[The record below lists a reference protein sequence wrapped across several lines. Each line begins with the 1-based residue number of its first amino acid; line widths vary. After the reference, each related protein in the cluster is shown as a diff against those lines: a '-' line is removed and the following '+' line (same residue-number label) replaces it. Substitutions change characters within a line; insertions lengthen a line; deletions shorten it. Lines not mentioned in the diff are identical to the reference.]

1 MRRKLADFKVVDIQ
15 FRSRMWPAGPPETR
29 PPRSSHFLL
38 PSLFKGHACQACVAV
53 KQAFDPPRSPLARPP
68 FSSPTMTHYGRAVC
82 CRPFISDEKWIWPT
96 VACTPLAFS
105 LRPPFSLS
113 GKTTM
118 TTPHFKIRA
127 PSHLPP
133 SLPSSLGSCINDV

>member
-1 MRRKLADFKVVDIQ
+1 MSSPCRR
-15 FRSRMWPAGPPETR
+15 
-29 PPRSSHFLL
+29 
-38 PSLFKGHACQACVAV
+38 
-53 KQAFDPPRSPLARPP
+53 QAFDPPRSPSAPSP
-68 FSSPTMTHYGRAVC
+68 SSPTMTHYGRAVC

-96 VACTPLAFS
+96 AARTHLA
-105 LRPPFSLS
+105 PSLS

-133 SLPSSLGSCINDV
+133 SLPSSLGPCINDARTIWGSFDLPLSPLVSCQYHTHATSQYYHLLLCHATLIADVIY